1 MEERLHSYHEKS
13 HTSKRFM
20 ASKQTAAKN
29 NNNKISNSKKKK
41 SQATLNQQQ
50 QQQINSLKQQL
61 QKLKVPLGKSS
72 SGWLPMASMSKYSRA
87 YLHALAD
94 PFEAPPCILPSFP
107 ALLVRPVKVWAKG
120 TFSTVSAG
128 PAQDYG
134 FIVLSPYLSI
144 ANDFSMVVTNSNA
157 LATQTI
163 DLVTGG
169 ASTGYTSNSEYSS
182 PNFGAQLA
190 QYRVVAGGLRI
201 RNITP
206 NLTKGGQTVGLAE
219 PSHASVNGMNVAAFD
234 LYLESARHSAKDLG
248 NWIQL
253 VWRPVDTDDADFNF
267 TFPTATSVNG
277 YNMGFQIV
285 APSGNP
291 QTYEFEGYAIIE
303 LQGKNVV
310 GKIPSVADT
319 KGFEAINNTIVASR
333 TLHVP
338 HVRDERIVP
347 AAQAHADNIMESSMS
362 NVIIGEKK
370 AENNSKTAAGLVGG
384 LGTTAALGVTAG
396 ILGLLG
402 L

>member
-29 NNNKISNSKKKK
+29 NNNNNKQKKKPQ
-41 SQATLNQQQ
+41 QALISQQ

-61 QKLKVPLGKSS
+61 QKLKIPLGSKA
-72 SGWLPMASMSKYSRA
+72 SGYVPMASMSKYSKA

-128 PAQDYG
+128 AAQDYG
-134 FIVLSPYLSI
+134 FAVLSPYLSI

-157 LATQTI
+157 LATKTI
-163 DLVTGG
+163 DLTTGG
-169 ASTGYTSNSEYSS
+169 ASIGFGSNSEYNST
-182 PNFGAQLA
+182 NFGQQLA
-190 QYRVVAGGLRI
+190 QYRVVAAGLRI

-219 PSHASVNGMNVAAFD
+219 PSHASVDGLNVAGFD

-248 NWIQL
+248 SWIQL

-277 YNMGFQIV
+277 YNMGFQVV
-285 APSGNP
+285 APAGNP
-291 QTYEFEGYAIIE
+291 QSYEFEGYAIIE
-303 LQGKNVV
+303 VQGKNVV
-310 GKIPSVADT
+310 GKIPSIADT

-333 TLHVP
+333 TLHIP

-347 AAQAHADNIMESSMS
+347 AAQAHANNIMEGSMS
-362 NVIIGEKK
+362 NVVIAEKK
-370 AENNSKTAAGLVGG
+370 KDDDKKTIAGLAGG